1 MTRFFAPDTMRQ
13 HSTTSTD
20 SVTQPEIRLLCVD
33 DHRLLR
39 KGVARLIDLEGDM
52 TVVAEA
58 SNGQE
63 AVEQFKRHTPD
74 VTLMDLE
81 LPRMDGV
88 EAITAIRQI
97 RPTARIIVL
106 TMYQGDEDIYR
117 AVQAG
122 ASAYLLKDTLPEV
135 LIQAIR
141 SVHSGRRVFPPQ
153 ILAAMEKRAGQT
165 PLTTREHQVLELL
178 ATGMKAKEIAS
189 TLGITLDTANAHTKN
204 IYSKFGVRGRTN
216 LVGEAISRGFIRRER
231 GQDGT

>member
-1 MTRFFAPDTMRQ
+1 MR
-13 HSTTSTD
+13 HLRTTSSD
-20 SVTQPEIRLLCVD
+20 SVTSPEIRLLCVD

-39 KGVARLIDLEGDM
+39 KGVARLIDLEDDM

-117 AVQAG
+117 AVRAG

-135 LIQAIR
+135 VIHAI
-141 SVHSGRRVFPPQ
+141 SSGPGGRRAVSPPNPP
-153 ILAAMEKRAGQT
+153 G
-165 PLTTREHQVLELL
+165 
-178 ATGMKAKEIAS
+178 
-189 TLGITLDTANAHTKN
+189 
-204 IYSKFGVRGRTN
+204 
-216 LVGEAISRGFIRRER
+216 
-231 GQDGT
+231 